1 MSMLDLARCDEQ
13 GRLVHLD
20 DEIPKAAA
28 TALLPF
34 RGVW

>member
-1 MSMLDLARCDEQ
+1 VIELALVDEQ
-13 GRLVHLD
+13 GRPVRLD
-20 DEIPKAAA
+20 DEVPKAAA

>member
-1 MSMLDLARCDEQ
+1 MIDLALVDEQ
-13 GRLVHLD
+13 SRLVQLD
-20 DEIPKAAA
+20 DAIPKAAA

>member
-1 MSMLDLARCDEQ
+1 MLDLALSDER
-13 GRLVHLD
+13 GRLVQLH
-20 DEIPKAAA
+20 DEITKAAA

>member
-1 MSMLDLARCDEQ
+1 MIDLILPDEQ
-13 GRLVHLD
+13 GRLVQLGE
-20 DEIPKAAA
+20 EITRTAA